1 MHPSCQTYGLIY
13 STSPDCR
20 QVSLVVNAVFSALSK
35 MASRKLI
42 KNATVISMDP
52 DLGILTDCDVLV
64 EGREIVRVSQN
75 IEVDGNLE
83 VIDASDC
90 IVSPGFVDGHHHMWQ
105 QLLRSVATDWTLA
118 DYMAIMRHIYGSLF
132 TPEDVYIA
140 NLTASID
147 LIANGI
153 TTVIDHCHILN
164 SPAHTD
170 AAIKA
175 LKDSGIRGTFCY
187 GFYENPPLKTQF
199 STHDTADPRFDTKA
213 KMKDAQRAKEQHFSR
228 NDPAEDLITFG
239 IAPNEPEAW
248 PMKAFIDEIEF
259 ARTIG
264 ARVITA
270 HVAMGCYD
278 LNKQVVRQLGDAKVL
293 SRDLLF
299 SHGSAFT
306 AEEIELCSKHESGI
320 VSTPETDLQMGMG
333 YPVAFRAADKGCRVG
348 LGLDI
353 SSNQNNDM
361 FVQMRLLLQAERARA
376 DAVAQSI
383 NSTIVRKSEE
393 ALYFATLGGAKAVGL
408 DHLVGSITPGKRA
421 DLVITRCDDI
431 NMVPAIDP
439 VGMLLFNAVISN
451 IDTVMVDG
459 VILKRGGKLVGDV
472 WDKIRGDVRE
482 RSARIVRVAR
492 EVSKTVQTKAMIG
505 NFGKHKI

>member
-1 MHPSCQTYGLIY
+1 
-13 STSPDCR
+13 
-20 QVSLVVNAVFSALSK
+20 
-35 MASRKLI
+35 MASQILI
-42 KNATVISMDP
+42 KNATVVSMDP
-52 DLGILTDCDVLV
+52 NIGTQTNCDILV
-64 EGREIVRVSQN
+64 EGKKIKTVSPK
-75 IEVDGNLE
+75 IEAVGPAE
-83 VIDASDC
+83 VIDATDC

-118 DYMAIMRHIYGSLF
+118 DYMATMRRIYGSLY
-132 TPEDVYIA
+132 TPEDVYTA
-140 NLTASID
+140 NYAASLD

-164 SPAHTD
+164 TPAHTD

-187 GFYENPPLKTQF
+187 GFYENPPLAAEHSAH
-199 STHDTADPRFDTKA
+199 STVVPTFDTKE
-213 KMKDAQRAKEQHFSR
+213 KMKDAKRAKDQFFAN
-228 NDPAEDLITFG
+228 NDPTQELITFG

-248 PMKAFIDEIEF
+248 PIADFMDEVKF
-259 ARTIG
+259 AREIG

-270 HVAMGCYD
+270 HVAMGSYD
-278 LNKQVVRQLGDAKVL
+278 LNKQVVQQLGDAEMMD
-293 SRDLLF
+293 RDLLF

-306 AEEIELCSKHESGI
+306 EQEIDLCSKHESGV

-333 YPVAFRAADKGCRVG
+333 YPVAFRAADKGCHVG

-376 DAVAQSI
+376 DAAAVPTV
-383 NSTIVRKSEE
+383 NTTIVRKSEE

-421 DLVITRCDDI
+421 DVVITRCDDI
-431 NMVPAIDP
+431 NMVPAVDP
-439 VGMLLFNAVISN
+439 VGMLLFNAVMSN
-451 IDTVMVDG
+451 IDTVLVDG
-459 VILKRGGKLVGDV
+459 VVLKRKGNLVGGV
-472 WDKIRGDVRE
+472 WENVRADVRS
-482 RSARIVRVAR
+482 RSARVVRIAR
-492 EVSKTVQTKAMIG
+492 EVAGGAEHKLTIGAFSSKTV
-505 NFGKHKI
+505 

>member
-1 MHPSCQTYGLIY
+1 ME
-13 STSPDCR
+13 
-20 QVSLVVNAVFSALSK
+20 VA
-35 MASRKLI
+35 
-42 KNATVISMDP
+42 
-52 DLGILTDCDVLV
+52 
-64 EGREIVRVSQN
+64 QN
-75 IEVDGNLE
+75 ITIDKGIEI
-83 VIDASDC
+83 IDATDC

-118 DYMAIMRHIYGSLF
+118 DYMAIMRCIYGSLF
-132 TPEDVYIA
+132 TPEDVYTA
-140 NLTASID
+140 NFAASVD

-187 GFYENPPLKTQF
+187 GFYENPPLTAQF
-199 STHDTADPRFDTKA
+199 SEHDTVNAKFDTKE
-213 KMKDAQRAKEQHFSR
+213 KMKDAQRAKEQHFPN
-228 NDPAEDLITFG
+228 NDPADDLITFG
-239 IAPNEPEAW
+239 VAPNEAEAW
-248 PMKAFIDEIEF
+248 PMPALIDEIKF
-259 ARTIG
+259 ARSIG

-278 LNKQVVRQLGDAKVL
+278 LNKQVVKQLGEAKIL
-293 SRDLLF
+293 DHDLLF

-306 AEEIELCSKHESGI
+306 TEEIELCSKHESGV

-376 DAVAQSI
+376 DTAASSI
-383 NSTIVRKSEE
+383 NATIVRKSEE

-421 DLVITRCDDI
+421 DLIITRCDDI

-439 VGMLLFNAVISN
+439 VGMLLFNAVMSN

-459 VILKRGGKLVGDV
+459 AILKRGGKLVGNV
-472 WDKIRGDVRE
+472 WENIRGDVRE
-482 RSARIVRVAR
+482 RSARIVRIAR
-492 EVSKTVQTKAMIG
+492 EVSKVVPTKILIG
-505 NFGKHKI
+505 NFGSSKI